1 MTGPT
6 HLIVGLTVAVA
17 TGYNSPA
24 QLAVTSVSSI
34 LPDIDRQNSLLG
46 RFIPILPT
54 LIEKT
59 AGKRTITHSLLF
71 GVIMGLLIYLLH
83 SDLLMPFLIGFGT
96 HILLD
101 IPTGNV
107 HLLYPLPINFGLYI
121 GVPPVFWETGTLI
134 SLGVLYALK
143 WDFFLSKFTFLPF

>member
-17 TGYNSPA
+17 TGYTSPA

-59 AGKRTITHSLLF
+59 VGKRRLTHSMLF
-71 GVIMGLLIYLLH
+71 GFIVGVLIFLIHPDSLI
-83 SDLLMPFLIGFGT
+83 PFIIGFGT
-96 HILLD
+96 HLLLD
-101 IPTGNV
+101 IPTGNLY
-107 HLLYPLPINFGLYI
+107 LLYPLNINFGLYVGI
-121 GVPPVFWETGTLI
+121 PPVFWETGTLI